1 MGWGLVLSRSKSEKE
16 RTLCWEGNKGSYGV
30 GAFLLDQKIA
40 FRGVNFRR
48 GLNSK

>member
-30 GAFLLDQKIA
+30 TMGISGSEKRINKE
-40 FRGVNFRR
+40 G
-48 GLNSK
+48 